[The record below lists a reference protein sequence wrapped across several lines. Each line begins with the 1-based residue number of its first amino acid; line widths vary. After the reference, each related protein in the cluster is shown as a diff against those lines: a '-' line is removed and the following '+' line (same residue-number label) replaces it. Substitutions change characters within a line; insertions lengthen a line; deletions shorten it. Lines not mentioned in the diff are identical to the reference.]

1 MAKVAAE
8 CWTGTATYYFSPKRF
23 MVGLAKVLK
32 VLGILASLSKD
43 WWPGTLGEHED
54 WVSAA
59 SLLDL

>member
-1 MAKVAAE
+1 
-8 CWTGTATYYFSPKRF
+8 